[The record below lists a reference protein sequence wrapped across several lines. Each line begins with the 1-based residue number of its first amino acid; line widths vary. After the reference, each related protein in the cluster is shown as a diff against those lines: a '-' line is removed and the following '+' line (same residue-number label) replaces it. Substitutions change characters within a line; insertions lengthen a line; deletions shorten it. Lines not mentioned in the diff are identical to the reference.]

1 MKLSIIIPVFN
12 EEATIEKIISK
23 VKSVKFP
30 IKWQI
35 IVVNDG
41 SDDKTSLILAKIK
54 SSNVKI
60 VNHRTN
66 LGKGAAIRTG
76 IKHAQSEIIAI
87 QDADLEYDPND
98 LPRLADPILKGKAK
112 VVYGSRFIN
121 YPLVIWGKKRTL
133 LPSHWIANKVLNFLF
148 SLLYQQKITDLE
160 SGHKLFKKEVAPKLE
175 SNGFDIEVELT
186 AKFLKNGQKILE
198 LPIKTAPR
206 GYDEG
211 KKIKTKDG
219 LIAIWKMLSWRFTK
233 Q

>member
-76 IKHAQSEIIAI
+76 IKHAQSEIISI

-98 LPRLADPILKGKAK
+98 LLRLVDPILKGEAK
-112 VVYGSRFIN
+112 IVYGSRFIN
-121 YPLVIWGKKRTL
+121 YPLMIWGKKRTL

-148 SLLYQQKITDLE
+148 SFLYQTKLTDFE
-160 SGHKLFKKEVAPKLE
+160 TGYKLFTKDALPKLE

-186 AKFLKNGQKILE
+186 AKFLKSGHKILE
-198 LPIKTAPR
+198 LPIKTTPR